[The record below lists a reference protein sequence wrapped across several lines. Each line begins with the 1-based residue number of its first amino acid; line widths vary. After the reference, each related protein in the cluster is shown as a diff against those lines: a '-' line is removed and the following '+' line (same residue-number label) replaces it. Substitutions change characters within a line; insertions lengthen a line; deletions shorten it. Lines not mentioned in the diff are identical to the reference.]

1 LVLAIRLV
9 DTLLALVLVIRT
21 GKHRAGNPL
30 HSPTQQKAYLP
41 GGGTG
46 GAKTSPSSLREE
58 TTQKKQPA
66 GLSLKGV
73 KNA

>member
-1 LVLAIRLV
+1 MLAVRLV
-9 DTLLALVLVIRT
+9 DTLLALVLVIPCQT
-21 GKHRAGNPL
+21 GLATRYIPPPSKP
-30 HSPTQQKAYLP
+30 AYLP
-41 GGGTG
+41 GGTG